1 MNASG
6 LGALLVA
13 FFGPGDVSDWTIRRD
28 IRKEKLQKELYRKY
42 VLKQ

>member
-1 MNASG
+1 MMYGGKYFNFEVFS
-6 LGALLVA
+6 
-13 FFGPGDVSDWTIRRD
+13 DVSDWTIRRD